1 MLKAVT
7 IIFVFYQGK
16 ILCKRNEATSTVIIA
31 SLYKHQKVGSTESLS
46 KG

>member
-16 ILCKRNEATSTVIIA
+16 YYVTGMKLHPLSSLL
-31 SLYKHQKVGSTESLS
+31 SLYKHQKVGSTESLN